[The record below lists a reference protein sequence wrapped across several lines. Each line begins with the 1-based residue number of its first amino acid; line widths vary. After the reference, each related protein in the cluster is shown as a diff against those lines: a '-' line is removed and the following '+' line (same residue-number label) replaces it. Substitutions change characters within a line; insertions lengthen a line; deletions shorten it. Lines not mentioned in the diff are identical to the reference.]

1 MSGHSKWSKIKRKK
15 GAKDNAR
22 SKVFSR
28 LVKEITV
35 AAREGGGDREANA
48 RLRTAI
54 ENAKSQN
61 LPISNVDRA
70 IKRGTG
76 EISGVV
82 YEEVTF
88 EGYGPGGV
96 AILVQA
102 TTDNRRRTVPE
113 MRKIFDKGGG
123 NMGDQGSVAWMFKQM
138 GLFIVDAS
146 TIEEDELMMTALEA
160 GAEDV
165 TVQAGL
171 YEILSAPN
179 EFHAVSQALDAAGV
193 QIVSRELAM
202 LPQTTME
209 LEGKL
214 AERCIRLMEEFDD
227 HDDVQNVWTNA
238 DISDEVA
245 EQVAAG

>member
-15 GAKDNAR
+15 GANDSAR
-22 SKVFSR
+22 SKIFSR

-35 AAREGGGDREANA
+35 AAREGGGDPDGNA

-54 ENAKSQN
+54 DNAKLEN
-61 LPISNVDRA
+61 LPATNVEKA

-113 MRKIFDKGGG
+113 MRKIFDNGGG
-123 NMGDQGSVAWMFKQM
+123 NLGDQGSVAWMFKQA
-138 GLFIVDAS
+138 GLFVIDAS
-146 TIEEDELMMTALEA
+146 TIDEDELMMTALEA
-160 GAEDV
+160 GADDV
-165 TVQAGL
+165 TVQDGM
-171 YEILSAPN
+171 YEVLSAPN
-179 EFHAVSQALDAAGV
+179 QFHTVSQALDAAGV
-193 QIVSRELAM
+193 EIVSRELAM
-202 LPQTTME
+202 LPQNMMA
-209 LEGKL
+209 LEGKV
-214 AERCIRLMEEFDD
+214 AERCIKLMEEFDD

-238 DISDEVA
+238 DIAEELV

>member
-1 MSGHSKWSKIKRKK
+1 VSGHSKWSKIKRKK
-15 GAKDNAR
+15 GANDSAR

-54 ENAKSQN
+54 ESAKSEN
-61 LPISNVDRA
+61 LPASNVEKA

-123 NMGDQGSVAWMFKQM
+123 NLGDQGSVAWMFKQT
-138 GLFIVDAS
+138 GLFVVEAS
-146 TIEEDELMMTALEA
+146 TIDEDELMMKALEA
-160 GAEDV
+160 GADDV
-165 TVQAGL
+165 TVQDGI
-171 YEILSAPN
+171 YEVLSAPN
-179 EFHAVSQALDAAGV
+179 EFHAVSRALDAASV
-193 QIVSRELAM
+193 PIVSRELAM

-209 LEGKL
+209 LEGRL
-214 AERCIRLMEEFDD
+214 AERCIKLMEEFDE

-238 DISDEVA
+238 DISEEVV
-245 EQVAAG
+245 EKVTAG

>member
-1 MSGHSKWSKIKRKK
+1 MAGHSKWSKIKRKK
-15 GAKDNAR
+15 GANDTAR

-35 AAREGGGDREANA
+35 AAREGGGDPTGNA

-54 ENAKSQN
+54 DAAKADN
-61 LPISNVDRA
+61 LPANNIDKA

-76 EISGVV
+76 EIPGVV

-113 MRKIFDKGGG
+113 MRKIFEKAGG
-123 NMGDQGSVAWMFKQM
+123 NMGEPGSVAWMFKQA
-138 GLFIVDAS
+138 GLFVVDAS
-146 TIEEDELMMTALEA
+146 TIEEDDLLMVALDA
-160 GAEDV
+160 GADDV
-165 TVQAGL
+165 STQGDV
-171 YEILSAPN
+171 YEILAPPN
-179 EFHAVSQALDAAGV
+179 EFHVVSQALDAASV
-193 QIVSRELAM
+193 ELMSRDLAM
-202 LPQTTME
+202 LPQSTIG
-209 LEGKL
+209 LEGRE
-214 AERCIRLMEEFDD
+214 AERCIRLMESLDD

-238 DISDEVA
+238 DISEEVA
-245 EQVAAG
+245 EQAAAG

>member
-22 SKVFSR
+22 SKIFSR

-35 AAREGGGDREANA
+35 AAREGGGDPEGNA

-54 ENAKSQN
+54 ENAKSEN
-61 LPISNVDRA
+61 LPVNNVEKA

-113 MRKIFDKGGG
+113 IRKIFDKGGG
-123 NMGDQGSVAWMFKQM
+123 NLGDQGSVAWMFKQT
-138 GLFIVDAS
+138 GLFVVDGAGLD
-146 TIEEDELMMTALEA
+146 EDELMMAALEA
-160 GAEDV
+160 GADDV
-165 TVQAGL
+165 TVQDSM
-171 YEILSAPN
+171 YEVLSAPH
-179 EFHAVSQALDAAGV
+179 EFHAVARALDAAGV

-202 LPQTTME
+202 LPQNTME
-209 LEGKL
+209 LEGRQ

-238 DISDEVA
+238 DISEEVV

>member
-22 SKVFSR
+22 SKIFSR

-35 AAREGGGDREANA
+35 AAREGGGDPEGNA

-54 ENAKSQN
+54 DNAKAEN
-61 LPISNVDRA
+61 LPVNNVEKA

-96 AILVQA
+96 AIIVKA

-123 NMGDQGSVAWMFKQM
+123 NLGDQGSVAWMFKQS
-138 GLFIVDAS
+138 GLFVIDAA
-146 TIEEDELMMTALEA
+146 TIDEDELMMTALEA
-160 GAEDV
+160 GADDV
-165 TVQAGL
+165 TAADGM
-171 YEILSAPN
+171 YEVLSAPN
-179 EFHAVSQALDAAGV
+179 DFHGVSQALDAAGV

-202 LPQTTME
+202 LPTTTMT
-209 LEGKL
+209 LEGKT
-214 AERCIRLMEEFDD
+214 AERCIKLMEEFDD

-238 DISDEVA
+238 DIAEEIV

>member
-22 SKVFSR
+22 SKIFSR

-35 AAREGGGDREANA
+35 AAREGGGDPEGNA

-54 ENAKSQN
+54 ESAKAEN
-61 LPISNVDRA
+61 LPVNNVEKA

-96 AILVQA
+96 AIMVQA

-123 NMGDQGSVAWMFKQM
+123 NLGDQGSVAWMFKQA
-138 GLFIVDAS
+138 GLFVVDAS
-146 TIEEDELMMTALEA
+146 TIDEDELMMTALEA

-165 TVQAGL
+165 TAAEGM
-171 YEILSAPN
+171 YEVLSAPN
-179 EFHAVSQALDAAGV
+179 DFHAVAQALDAAGV

-202 LPQTTME
+202 LPQNMMS
-209 LEGKL
+209 LEGKV
-214 AERCIRLMEEFDD
+214 AERCIKLMEEFDD

-238 DISDEVA
+238 DISEEVM

>member
-35 AAREGGGDREANA
+35 AAREGGGDTDGNA

-54 ENAKSQN
+54 ENAKSEN
-61 LPISNVDRA
+61 LPVSNVEKA

-96 AILVQA
+96 AIIVQA

-123 NMGDQGSVAWMFKQM
+123 NLGDQGSVAWMFKQA
-138 GLFIVDAS
+138 GLFVIDAS
-146 TIEEDELMMTALEA
+146 TIDEDELMMTALEA

-165 TVQAGL
+165 TVADGM
-171 YEILSAPN
+171 YEVLSAPN
-179 EFHAVSQALDAAGV
+179 DFHAVSRALDAAGV
-193 QIVSRELAM
+193 EVVSRELAM
-202 LPQTTME
+202 LPQNMMA
-209 LEGKL
+209 LEGKV
-214 AERCIRLMEEFDD
+214 AERCIKLMEEFDD

-238 DISDEVA
+238 DISEEVV

>member
-15 GAKDNAR
+15 GANDSAR

-35 AAREGGGDREANA
+35 AAREGGGDPTANA

-54 ENAKSQN
+54 DSAKAEN
-61 LPISNVDRA
+61 LPANNVEKA

-96 AILVQA
+96 AVLVQA

-113 MRKIFDKGGG
+113 MRKIFEKAGG
-123 NMGDQGSVAWMFKQM
+123 NMGEQGSVGWMFKQA
-138 GLFIVDAS
+138 GLFVVDAD
-146 TIEEDELMMTALEA
+146 TMEEDDLFTVALES

-165 TVQAGL
+165 TTQDGV
-171 YEILSAPN
+171 YEVLSAPT

-193 QIVSRELAM
+193 KVVSRELAM
-202 LPQTTME
+202 LPQNTIG
-209 LEGKL
+209 LEGKQ
-214 AERCIRLMEEFDD
+214 AEQCLRLMEVLDD
-227 HDDVQNVWTNA
+227 HDDVQSVWTNA
-238 DISDEVA
+238 DIDEEVA
-245 EQVAAG
+245 EQLAAG

>member
-15 GAKDNAR
+15 GANDSAR
-22 SKVFSR
+22 SKIFSR

-54 ENAKSQN
+54 ENAKSEN
-61 LPISNVDRA
+61 LPASNVDKA

-113 MRKIFDKGGG
+113 IRKIFDKGGG
-123 NMGDQGSVAWMFKQM
+123 NLGDQGSVAWMFKQV
-138 GLFIVDAS
+138 GLFLIDAS
-146 TIEEDELMMTALEA
+146 TIDEDELMMTALEA
-160 GAEDV
+160 GADDV
-165 TVQAGL
+165 TGHDEV
-171 YEILSAPN
+171 YEVLSAPH
-179 EFHAVSQALDAAGV
+179 EFHAVSEALDAAGV

-202 LPQTTME
+202 LPQNMMA
-209 LEGKL
+209 LEGKV
-214 AERCIRLMEEFDD
+214 AERCVKLMEEFDD

-238 DISDEVA
+238 DISEEVV